1 MNSDG
6 SGQSNL
12 TNDPSTD
19 WFAQW
24 SPDGTRIAFSS
35 DRRVDG
41 ALDLYLMDGMG
52 NGVTALTA
60 MEGSEFGPQ
69 LSGNFSFG
77 QPPSISPGG
86 VVLSNLLPTVNTISP
101 LSIISLFGLDF
112 SAELIAVP
120 NLDAEGRVDTILGG
134 TCVEIAGVRAP
145 IYAIFPT
152 QANIQTPAG
161 APLGPVGVVAIR
173 DCDTPLASR
182 SPVEMVTVEEATPG
196 FFLFPPRSVD
206 GFIAARFHEGAAP
219 VAPVGVFPD
228 DSFGPSRP
236 AKRGDVIILYG
247 TGWGDTEP
255 SFATGE
261 LPVGAA
267 AVLDSAN
274 PTVTFGGIQLA
285 PADVFYIGVTPGNAG
300 LFQLAIRVPAAAQ
313 PGDNQVVL
321 TVYGKSTPVGP
332 VVPVALP

>member
-1 MNSDG
+1 
-6 SGQSNL
+6 
-12 TNDPSTD
+12 
-19 WFAQW
+19 
-24 SPDGTRIAFSS
+24 
-35 DRRVDG
+35 
-41 ALDLYLMDGMG
+41 
-52 NGVTALTA
+52 
-60 MEGSEFGPQ
+60 
-69 LSGNFSFG
+69 
-77 QPPSISPGG
+77 
-86 VVLSNLLPTVNTISP
+86 LLPTVNTISP
-101 LSIISLFGLDF
+101 LSIISLFGLDL
-112 SAELIAVP
+112 SPESIAAP
-120 NLDAEGRVDTILGG
+120 NVDAEGRVDTILGG

-145 IYAIFPT
+145 IYAIFST
-152 QANIQTPAG
+152 QANIQTPAE

-182 SPVEMVTVEEATPG
+182 SPVEIITIEEATPG

-206 GFIAARFHEGAAP
+206 GFIAARFHYGAAP
-219 VAPVGVFPD
+219 VAPVGVFPN

-236 AKRGDVIILYG
+236 AQRNEIIILYG

-255 SFATGE
+255 AFATGE

-267 AVLDSAN
+267 AVLETAN
-274 PTVTFGGIQLA
+274 PTVIFGGIQLA

-313 PGDNQVVL
+313 PGSNQVVL